1 MASVIGGEAA
11 FIGSLTELIELN
23 WSAVDA
29 LRAALARMSRPGDKS
44 RLASFLKDHERHLEE
59 LSAIAH
65 ELGDPPAESAVRP
78 RLKSRALT
86 NGIVGDRAILE
97 AMRYCEEDSCA
108 AYERMIA
115 SRDGLSDRAR
125 DVLRQSLAVERRHR
139 EWFSEQLDSRQGLL
153 LLPL

>member
-11 FIGSLTELIELN
+11 FIGSLAELIELN

-29 LRAALARMSRPGDKS
+29 LAAALARMSRPGDKS

-59 LSAIAH
+59 LAAMAH
-65 ELGDPPAESAVRP
+65 ELGEPPLDTAVRP
-78 RLKSRALT
+78 KLKSRAL
-86 NGIVGDRAILE
+86 NHGIVGDRAILE
-97 AMRYCEEDSCA
+97 AMRHYEEDSCA
-108 AYERMIA
+108 VYERMLA
-115 SRDGLSDRAR
+115 SREGLSDRAR